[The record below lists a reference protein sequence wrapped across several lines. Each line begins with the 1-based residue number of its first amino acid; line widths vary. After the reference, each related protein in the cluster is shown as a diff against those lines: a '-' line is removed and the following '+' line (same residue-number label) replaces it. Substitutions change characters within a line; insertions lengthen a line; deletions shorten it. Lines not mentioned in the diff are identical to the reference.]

1 MQAADMKVFATA
13 AVKASRFYQELNTR
27 TVKHL
32 VNCRTFVLED
42 DSKYDDSIK
51 LSLYVI
57 LTKSLAI
64 D

>member
-1 MQAADMKVFATA
+1 MQVADMKVFATA
-13 AVKASRFYQELNTR
+13 AVKGSRFYQELNTQ

-57 LTKSLAI
+57 LTKSMAI